1 VSGDVSITYDN
12 QGHAYICYI
21 TFDKLGT
28 RSYWAHNSSR
38 NGIYVRRSVDAGST
52 WEAKDVAAAEQPDQ
66 TNGPFEDKPYIVADN
81 SHGPYA
87 GNLYIGWTRWML
99 TDSRMMFVRST
110 DSGKTW
116 SKPIEIDDIR
126 GLPRDDN
133 GALEGFAGVVGP
145 DSALHTVWGD
155 GNHLRYTV
163 STDGGATFSRTR
175 NIVETAPIMF
185 GVDGVARANGFP
197 QIGIDPRG
205 GPKGGRLY
213 VTWSDYRNGDVDVF
227 CSSSNDHGATW
238 GPAVRVNND
247 PPHNGAEQFFQWM
260 AVDPSDGA
268 VYVVFYD
275 RRGDSKEH
283 EETVV
288 LARSTDGGQTFH
300 NYSWMDQ
307 GFDAKGAF
315 LGDYSGIAALNG
327 RVYGIWAEKPADT
340 GPRDSVVRIGIAD
353 FNVAKR

>member
-1 VSGDVSITYDN
+1 
-12 QGHAYICYI
+12 
-21 TFDKLGT
+21 
-28 RSYWAHNSSR
+28 
-38 NGIYVRRSVDAGST
+38 VDAGST

-87 GNLYIGWTRWML
+87 GNLYIGWTRWTL

-145 DSALHTVWGD
+145 DSALYAVWGD

-163 STDGGATFSRTR
+163 STDGGVTFSRTR

-227 CSSSNDHGATW
+227 CSSSNDHGAAW
-238 GPAVRVNND
+238 SPAVRVNND

-260 AVDPSDGA
+260 AVDPWDGA

-275 RRGDSKEH
+275 RRGDPKEH

-288 LARSTDGGQTFH
+288 LARSTDGGQTFQ

-327 RVYGIWAEKPADT
+327 RVYGIWSEKPADT